1 MAHRGG
7 RYASH
12 AILRRRCAFRRA
24 SRSRKANSAARRYEF
39 LTLFMNIAII
49 AAAGAGTRMASDRPK
64 QFLLLAGT
72 PLIIHTLRV
81 FEQCESIDE
90 VIVVL
95 PAAESAGFLSLAA
108 KYGLRKVSRVVPG
121 GVTRAD
127 SVKRG
132 LMAIRA
138 ATAEIVAVHDGVRPF
153 VTVEEI
159 DAVVAAARTDGAA
172 ILVAP
177 VTDTIKQV
185 RDGHVMQSLDR
196 GELRRALTP
205 QCFQYELLREAY
217 QTADVTDP
225 SVTDESVL
233 VEKLGIPIS
242 VIDGNPRNIKIT
254 TVEDLVMAEAILK
267 VSTDYADY
275 TEF

>member
-1 MAHRGG
+1 
-7 RYASH
+7 
-12 AILRRRCAFRRA
+12 
-24 SRSRKANSAARRYEF
+24 
-39 LTLFMNIAII
+39 MNIAII

-72 PLIIHTLRV
+72 PVIIHTLKV
-81 FEQCESIDE
+81 FEQCESINE

-108 KYGLRKVSRVVPG
+108 KFGLRKVARVVPG

-132 LMAIRA
+132 LLAIRA

-153 VTVEEI
+153 VTAEEI
-159 DAVVAAARTDGAA
+159 EAVVAAAKTDGAA

-185 RDGHVMQSLDR
+185 NDQRVVTSLDR
-196 GELRRALTP
+196 GALRRALTP
-205 QCFQYELLREAY
+205 QCFRYDVLRQAY
-217 QTADVTDP
+217 QAADVTDP

-233 VEKLGIPIS
+233 VEKLGIPVSIIEGS
-242 VIDGNPRNIKIT
+242 PRNIKVT
-254 TVEDLVMAEAILK
+254 TAEDLVVAEAIL
-267 VSTDYADY
+267 SAY
-275 TEF
+275 